1 MIMKIQ
7 HQIRRIAVAAV
18 AITAVVLMSGCAS
31 YLTASEQLDRWNEG
45 ENKDLMLV
53 RSVHPINP
61 KLYESECKQGKLA
74 AWRQTAADEQGR
86 LLASISSEICPTIN
100 TQLQADGFVKS
111 DFGKGAMIGVGL
123 VPIDM
128 KVEADDIVE
137 LSREFDAKGR
147 VIRSNVITRVIRKNA
162 LKERDPTCYWDGQS
176 GRFDA
181 FATGGVVCPAEG
193 WDWRDQKWAR
203 K

>member
-1 MIMKIQ
+1 MKIQ

-18 AITAVVLMSGCAS
+18 AITAVVLMSGCATNLS
-31 YLTASEQLDRWNEG
+31 ASQQIERWNAG

-74 AWRQTAADEQGR
+74 TWRQAHADDRG
-86 LLASISSEICPTIN
+86 LLLGSIVNEVCPRTSD
-100 TQLQADGFVKS
+100 QLQADGFVKS

-123 VPIDM
+123 IPKGM
-128 KVEADDIVE
+128 KVEADDIIE
-137 LSREFDAKGR
+137 LSREFDAEGR
-147 VIRSNVITRVIRKNA
+147 VIRSNVVTRVIRKNA

-193 WDWRDQKWAR
+193 WDWRDQKWA
-203 K
+203 KK